1 MAKEKITPE
10 SPETTPSK
18 LAKPTALEVDA
29 PLISSEVDSTV
40 EPSRMKGSYLTVDSR
55 MDSSDITVK
64 FSAKEAPE
72 LELEDI
78 VDSSGESGARKIAI
92 PLHYLTALMG
102 FTALIGYIGKS
113 QGQAAVSLIRE
124 VGISFYPAS
133 ESENLAPRL
142 FDEKIVHNTPTY
154 DMNDHTGD
162 ETVLVPVPYLA
173 KEGDKVYCTAATEQ
187 DAPRHV
193 FYTVIYDHALTA
205 DEAVEGYV
213 LKPTIARGWLARRKP
228 WRSLTLQSAWITSD
242 LPAEPPADVD
252 PHLETRLPRNAL
264 EIQYRRTAALIVA
277 PGLELPPPHLRQS
290 VQYNGQWCLNP
301 ELTKGGGDV
310 DAPHLDTYADDQ
322 VCFYVSGPSYGKQ
335 PLGCVTIEHNGD
347 PASVALSPCIVAC
360 FFDKPMTL
368 SYTLQFPNSEEPQQ
382 SPEQRVNVLVPQFP
396 HPGIEEATNGTVD
409 LRTFSGDA
417 LATVPVWDYAECS
430 NRCWMWGTGERE
442 DGSDYR
448 FDILTGALVT
458 DDWKNHGVESTIPRQ
473 ALQQLADCSD
483 FELHFA
489 ASFCDASA
497 LADAHLFPA
506 RVFNIEQEPLVL
518 PEPTVTEA
526 VGSDLTAWNGRNGV
540 HVEVDYIGNN
550 PKHTITVCWSTPSGA
565 CWPLASQPGS
575 TAGAVIFALPAQA
588 VIESMGK
595 TVPITYTV
603 TTACKVQ
610 TAPPLNLKISIPV
623 RLPTPVVRQATPPA
637 TQDGILD
644 LRTFTGNAD
653 IDVEKWWFILL
664 EQIGWMRG
672 VGVLQNGNPYS
683 FDVYLTKPVTDVD
696 EGMVDIVSRSHLAV
710 LKSGSHLT
718 FTFNATPDGSTNES
732 NAITFPSLRLIF
744 LAGYY
749 DFTTFDG
756 GNRNGWLDGAA
767 SQGENRYTT
776 VFGKSCIANG
786 TASSGTAG
794 IILYK
799 DVTGL
804 EVGRSYHFSMLG
816 CTYNGAAPLPQL
828 SLMTNA
834 GAVTPVTTFS
844 AMAWRKI
851 EGTFVATGSSMQLR
865 VMSWLA
871 SGADGNDFAMTDL
884 LVEDL

>member
-1 MAKEKITPE
+1 MAKEKVTPE
-10 SPETTPSK
+10 LSETNSIKVATPK
-18 LAKPTALEVDA
+18 ALEVDA

-40 EPSRMKGSYLTVDSR
+40 DTSRMRGSFLTVDSR
-55 MDSSDITVK
+55 MDRSDITVK
-64 FSAKEAPE
+64 FRAKETSA

-78 VDSSGESGARKIAI
+78 VDSSGESGARNIDI
-92 PLHYLTALMG
+92 SLDYLTTLMG
-102 FTALIGYIGKS
+102 FTALISYTGKA
-113 QGQAAVSLIRE
+113 QGQSAVSLVKE
-124 VGISFYPAS
+124 VGISFYSAS
-133 ESENLAPRL
+133 ESEKLAPWL
-142 FDEKIVHNTPTY
+142 FHVKLVNNTPTY
-154 DMNDHTGD
+154 DMHDHLGD
-162 ETVLVPVPYLA
+162 ETVLIPVPPLA
-173 KEGDKVYCTAATEQ
+173 KVGDKVYCTAATEQ

-193 FYTVIYDHALTA
+193 FYTVIYGHELTA

-213 LKPTIARGWLARRKP
+213 LQAKIARGWLARRKP
-228 WRSLTLQSAWITSD
+228 WRSITLQCAWITSR
-242 LPAEPPADVD
+242 LRAELPADVD

-264 EIQYRRTAALIVA
+264 EIQRRNTAALIVA

-290 VQYNGQWCLNP
+290 VQYNGEWCLNP

-310 DAPHLDTYADDQ
+310 DALHLDTYAEDQ
-322 VCFYVSGPSYGKQ
+322 VCFYVSGPSYGST
-335 PLGCVTIEHNGD
+335 PLGCVTIEHDGD
-347 PASVALSPCIVAC
+347 PASVKLSPCIVAC

-368 SYTLQFPNSEEPQQ
+368 TYTLQFPNSEEPQQ
-382 SPEQRVNVLVPQFP
+382 SPEQFVNVLLPQFP
-396 HPGIEEATNGTVD
+396 HAGIEEATDRTVD
-409 LRTFSGDA
+409 LRTFSGNA
-417 LATVPVWDYAECS
+417 MATVPVWDYAECS
-430 NRCWMWGTGERE
+430 NLCWMWITGERE
-442 DGSDYR
+442 DGSAYR

-458 DDWKNHGVESTIPRQ
+458 PDWKINGVYSAISRE

-489 ASFCDASA
+489 VSFCDASA
-497 LADAHLFPA
+497 LVDAHPFPVQ
-506 RVFNIEQEPLVL
+506 VFHIEQEALAL
-518 PEPTVTEA
+518 TEPKVTEA

-540 HVEVDYIGNN
+540 HVEVNYVGNN
-550 PKHTITVCWSTPSGA
+550 PKHTITVCWRTANGA
-565 CWPLASQPGS
+565 CWPLAPKPGS

-610 TAPPLNLKISIPV
+610 TAPPLNLKISNPV
-623 RLPTPVVRQATPPA
+623 RLPTPVVHQATPPA

-644 LRTFTGNAD
+644 LRTFAGDAD

-664 EQIGWMRG
+664 GQKGWMRG
-672 VGVLQNGNPYS
+672 VGVLQNGDSYS

-696 EGMVDIVSRSHLAV
+696 EGMEDRVLRSHLAV
-710 LKSGSHLT
+710 LKNDSYLT
-718 FTFNATPDGSTNES
+718 FTFNVTPDGSTNES
-732 NAITFPSLRLIF
+732 DAITFPILRLIF
-744 LAGYY
+744 RAGFH
-749 DFTTFDG
+749 DFTPFEG

-786 TASSGTAG
+786 TLSSGSAG

-799 DVTGL
+799 DFDKL
-804 EVGRSYHFSMLG
+804 EVGRSYRFSMLG

-865 VMSWLA
+865 VMSWVA
-871 SGADGNDFAMTDL
+871 SGANGNDFAITELTVDDL
-884 LVEDL
+884 